1 MCQRDESWKPSA
13 FNLSMDSKTHVHP
26 ENESCLYF
34 FFLFNMK
41 SKCSSTSFV
50 LTVWKYWKQKNKS
63 WNQENKSPIYRWRW
77 TEKVCFIRGIWSQH
91 EHLGI
96 VMESLHMESI
106 FTGAHINPYLA
117 AKGLWEKSKTSQTK
131 CLPVPGD
138 NIWTMLEIT
147 F

>member
-1 MCQRDESWKPSA
+1 
-13 FNLSMDSKTHVHP
+13 
-26 ENESCLYF
+26 
-34 FFLFNMK
+34 
-41 SKCSSTSFV
+41 
-50 LTVWKYWKQKNKS
+50 
-63 WNQENKSPIYRWRW
+63 
-77 TEKVCFIRGIWSQH
+77 
-91 EHLGI
+91 
-96 VMESLHMESI
+96 MESI